1 MINAKIRE
9 FENDIINYVNLCE
22 DVPIEA
28 KYLVFKD
35 ILQQIKEEANRQ
47 VTVER
52 EQMKLA
58 KERESEDDIR
68 LILIRPRQTERAV
81 MWLHMMPFMTF

>member
-28 KYLVFKD
+28 KYLVFMD

-58 KERESEDDIR
+58 KERESEDH
-68 LILIRPRQTERAV
+68 E
-81 MWLHMMPFMTF
+81 

>member
-1 MINAKIRE
+1 MINAKIRK
-9 FENDIINYVNLCE
+9 FENDIINYANLCE

-35 ILQQIKEEANRQ
+35 ILQQIKEEANRH
-47 VTVER
+47 VIAER

-58 KERESEDDIR
+58 KERESEDHE
-68 LILIRPRQTERAV
+68 QSA
-81 MWLHMMPFMTF
+81 

>member
-52 EQMKLA
+52 EQMKLDVE
-58 KERESEDDIR
+58 KESEDH
-68 LILIRPRQTERAV
+68 E
-81 MWLHMMPFMTF
+81 

>member
-9 FENDIINYVNLCE
+9 FENDIINYVNLCG

-58 KERESEDDIR
+58 KEKESE
-68 LILIRPRQTERAV
+68 E
-81 MWLHMMPFMTF
+81 HE

>member
-52 EQMKLA
+52 EQMKLDS
-58 KERESEDDIR
+58 ERESEDH
-68 LILIRPRQTERAV
+68 E
-81 MWLHMMPFMTF
+81 

>member
-9 FENDIINYVNLCE
+9 FEIDIINYANLCE

-35 ILQQIKEEANRQ
+35 ILQQIKEEANRH
-47 VTVER
+47 VIAER

-58 KERESEDDIR
+58 KERESEDHE
-68 LILIRPRQTERAV
+68 QSA
-81 MWLHMMPFMTF
+81 

>member
-47 VTVER
+47 VTAEQ
-52 EQMKLA
+52 EQMKLDS
-58 KERESEDDIR
+58 ERESEDHE
-68 LILIRPRQTERAV
+68 QSA
-81 MWLHMMPFMTF
+81 

>member
-9 FENDIINYVNLCE
+9 FENDIINYTNLCE

-35 ILQQIKEEANRQ
+35 ILQQIKEEANRH
-47 VTVER
+47 VIAER

-58 KERESEDDIR
+58 KERESEDHE
-68 LILIRPRQTERAV
+68 QSA
-81 MWLHMMPFMTF
+81 

>member
-9 FENDIINYVNLCE
+9 FENDIINYVNLCG

-35 ILQQIKEEANRQ
+35 ILYQIKEEANRQ

-52 EQMKLA
+52 EQMKLV
-58 KERESEDDIR
+58 KERESEDH
-68 LILIRPRQTERAV
+68 E
-81 MWLHMMPFMTF
+81 

>member
-47 VTVER
+47 VTAEQ
-52 EQMKLA
+52 EQMKLGSE
-58 KERESEDDIR
+58 KESE
-68 LILIRPRQTERAV
+68 E
-81 MWLHMMPFMTF
+81 HE

>member
-58 KERESEDDIR
+58 KEMEREDHE
-68 LILIRPRQTERAV
+68 
-81 MWLHMMPFMTF
+81 

>member
-35 ILQQIKEEANRQ
+35 ILYQIKEEANRQ

-52 EQMKLA
+52 EQMKLDS
-58 KERESEDDIR
+58 ERESEDHE
-68 LILIRPRQTERAV
+68 QSA
-81 MWLHMMPFMTF
+81 

>member
-58 KERESEDDIR
+58 KEREREDHE
-68 LILIRPRQTERAV
+68 QSA
-81 MWLHMMPFMTF
+81 

>member
-9 FENDIINYVNLCE
+9 FENDIINYVNLCG

-52 EQMKLA
+52 EQMKLDS
-58 KERESEDDIR
+58 ERKSEDHE
-68 LILIRPRQTERAV
+68 QSA
-81 MWLHMMPFMTF
+81 

>member
-47 VTVER
+47 VTAEQ
-52 EQMKLA
+52 EQMKLDSE
-58 KERESEDDIR
+58 KESE
-68 LILIRPRQTERAV
+68 E
-81 MWLHMMPFMTF
+81 HE

>member
-22 DVPIEA
+22 DVPIES

-58 KERESEDDIR
+58 KEREREDH
-68 LILIRPRQTERAV
+68 E
-81 MWLHMMPFMTF
+81 

>member
-58 KERESEDDIR
+58 KEMESEDH
-68 LILIRPRQTERAV
+68 E
-81 MWLHMMPFMTF
+81 

>member
-1 MINAKIRE
+1 MINAKNRE

-52 EQMKLA
+52 EQMKLDS
-58 KERESEDDIR
+58 ERESEDH
-68 LILIRPRQTERAV
+68 E
-81 MWLHMMPFMTF
+81 

>member
-35 ILQQIKEEANRQ
+35 ILYQIKEEANRQ

-58 KERESEDDIR
+58 KERESEDHE
-68 LILIRPRQTERAV
+68 QSA
-81 MWLHMMPFMTF
+81 

>member
-22 DVPIEA
+22 GVPIEA

-35 ILQQIKEEANRQ
+35 ILYQIKEEANRQ

-58 KERESEDDIR
+58 KEKESE
-68 LILIRPRQTERAV
+68 
-81 MWLHMMPFMTF
+81 

>member
-1 MINAKIRE
+1 MINVKICE

-47 VTVER
+47 VTLER

-58 KERESEDDIR
+58 KEKESE
-68 LILIRPRQTERAV
+68 E
-81 MWLHMMPFMTF
+81 HE

>member
-1 MINAKIRE
+1 M
-9 FENDIINYVNLCE
+9 CE

-58 KERESEDDIR
+58 KEREREDH
-68 LILIRPRQTERAV
+68 E
-81 MWLHMMPFMTF
+81 

>member
-9 FENDIINYVNLCE
+9 FENDIINYVNLCGN
-22 DVPIEA
+22 VPIEA

-35 ILQQIKEEANRQ
+35 ILYQIKEEANRQ

-58 KERESEDDIR
+58 KERESEDH
-68 LILIRPRQTERAV
+68 E
-81 MWLHMMPFMTF
+81 

>member
-9 FENDIINYVNLCE
+9 FENDIINYANLCE

-35 ILQQIKEEANRQ
+35 VLQQIKEEANRH
-47 VTVER
+47 VIAER

-58 KERESEDDIR
+58 KERESEDHE
-68 LILIRPRQTERAV
+68 QSA
-81 MWLHMMPFMTF
+81 

>member
-9 FENDIINYVNLCE
+9 FENDIINYVNLCG

-35 ILQQIKEEANRQ
+35 ILNQIKEEANRQ

-52 EQMKLA
+52 EQMKLT
-58 KERESEDDIR
+58 KERESENHE
-68 LILIRPRQTERAV
+68 QSA
-81 MWLHMMPFMTF
+81 

>member
-9 FENDIINYVNLCE
+9 FENDIINYVNLCG
-22 DVPIEA
+22 DVPIED

-58 KERESEDDIR
+58 RERESEDH
-68 LILIRPRQTERAV
+68 E
-81 MWLHMMPFMTF
+81 